1 MRSCDR
7 ICNVSNRCAEL
18 SLQLLVQGY
27 LDPPHWDGVSSSCE
41 CHHRKTDVSTGN
53 PGHEEDACMVLARF
67 VGDVTGLTNLR
78 LGRTNCGDRSE
89 GMLSRALQQLPALEH
104 VEWEAEG

>member
-1 MRSCDR
+1 MLL
-7 ICNVSNRCAEL
+7 CAGWTL
-18 SLQLLVQGY
+18 CVQGF
-27 LDPPHWDGVSSSCE
+27 LDPPHWDGVAATCE
-41 CHHRKTDVSTGN
+41 CAKHKVDVSNGN

-67 VGDVTGLTNLR
+67 VGDVTGLSSLR

-89 GMLSRALQQLPALEH
+89 GMLSRTLQELPALEH